1 MRTVVAPLLAVAG
14 IALYFAVTTRFA
26 VWREVPW
33 EFLALS
39 AAGAVLG
46 VRRLVRR
53 PGAGTAAAALVAVL
67 VAGFFAADVFWLSR
81 FGMREDRPRVGDA
94 FPDFRLPTSTGG
106 TYGLADARGK
116 KLLVLCYRGDW

>member
-14 IALYFAVTTRFA
+14 LVLYFGISTRFA
-26 VWREVPW
+26 LWREVPW

-53 PGAGTAAAALVAVL
+53 PAVGTAAAALVAVL
-67 VAGFFAADVFWLSR
+67 AAGFFTADVFWLSR
-81 FGMREDRPRVGDA
+81 FGVREDRPRVGDV
-94 FPDFRLPTSTGG
+94 FPEFRLPTSTGS
-106 TYGLADARGK
+106 TFALADARGK